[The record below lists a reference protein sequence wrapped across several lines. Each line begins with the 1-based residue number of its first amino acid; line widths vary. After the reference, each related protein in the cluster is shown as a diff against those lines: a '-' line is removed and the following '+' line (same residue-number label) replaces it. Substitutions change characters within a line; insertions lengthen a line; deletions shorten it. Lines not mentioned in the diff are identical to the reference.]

1 MSQCRACET
10 RGVDRTTVSY
20 VSRRSDDAK
29 ARTRIRELAG
39 QRRRFG
45 YRRLHWLLCR
55 EGCGGRCPFCKVR
68 GNAPGACS
76 VAATC
81 RGVATPLLRGK

>member
-1 MSQCRACET
+1 VSQRRACEAL
-10 RGVDRTTVSY
+10 GVDRTTVRY
-20 VSRRSDDAK
+20 VDRRPDDAE

-55 EGCGGRCPFCKVR
+55 VACCRFGGHRDKL
-68 GNAPGACS
+68 NQ
-76 VAATC
+76 
-81 RGVATPLLRGK
+81 ATPASISKSMGLR